1 MHSALMAAV
10 PAPPQVSTPHRPES
24 GAIDHSAPLDIQRW
38 RPDYAIWLVMA
49 LTVVARLPLI
59 GAPML
64 SDEGGFLMLASQ
76 WHHGSSLYGNYW
88 VDRPPL
94 LISIF
99 GIADQLGGSLEALR
113 LVGTAAA
120 LASIAGAAAIGRAL
134 AGRRGAVLAATAGA
148 ILTTSPLLQG
158 WEVDGE
164 LLALPFA
171 LWGVAL
177 ILHGLAQSVVRGRA
191 WLLAGVLG
199 GAAPLVKQNSIDVA
213 IFGLVMV
220 VVLASTRRIR
230 EAAELIAL
238 LALGAM
244 VSLGLTLTWAAWHG
258 TSPAELWEAVVT
270 FRGQAAS
277 LIAATQPG
285 AISNRALWLV
295 VAAVASGVA
304 MLAGGAL
311 TLTRQRLPLGGTDLR
326 LPLLAMGAWE
336 IFGVVAG
343 GSYWLHYLLALVPML
358 IIAVGAL
365 ARRAHA
371 GWLTATLTWSG
382 LGAVAATVWLVMH
395 PAGLDDQEA
404 ARWLSAHSEPGDTA
418 VVAYGQP
425 NVLRQAN
432 LTSPYPNLW
441 SLPIRVRDPQ
451 LSQLTQ
457 ALRAPNRPTFVVIK
471 GGQLASWG
479 LDPTAAEA
487 ALHADYRRVAWAG
500 NFAIWRAES
509 ATATGQA
516 H

>member
-177 ILHGLAQSVVRGRA
+177 ILHGLAQSVVRRRA

-199 GAAPLVKQNSIDVA
+199 GAAPLVNRTS
-213 IFGLVMV
+213 
-220 VVLASTRRIR
+220 STWPS
-230 EAAELIAL
+230 LGWSWSSCL
-238 LALGAM
+238 LA
-244 VSLGLTLTWAAWHG
+244 
-258 TSPAELWEAVVT
+258 P
-270 FRGQAAS
+270 AAS
-277 LIAATQPG
+277 AKP
-285 AISNRALWLV
+285 
-295 VAAVASGVA
+295 
-304 MLAGGAL
+304 
-311 TLTRQRLPLGGTDLR
+311 
-326 LPLLAMGAWE
+326 
-336 IFGVVAG
+336 
-343 GSYWLHYLLALVPML
+343 
-358 IIAVGAL
+358 
-365 ARRAHA
+365 
-371 GWLTATLTWSG
+371 
-382 LGAVAATVWLVMH
+382 
-395 PAGLDDQEA
+395 
-404 ARWLSAHSEPGDTA
+404 
-418 VVAYGQP
+418 P
-425 NVLRQAN
+425 N
-432 LTSPYPNLW
+432 
-441 SLPIRVRDPQ
+441 
-451 LSQLTQ
+451 
-457 ALRAPNRPTFVVIK
+457 
-471 GGQLASWG
+471 
-479 LDPTAAEA
+479 
-487 ALHADYRRVAWAG
+487 
-500 NFAIWRAES
+500 
-509 ATATGQA
+509 
-516 H
+516 